1 MREITTCRSCARYI
15 APDFS
20 YCPYCGTGRVRSYE
34 FRRLL
39 DTPFARMEQ
48 EVQEYSLLRLE
59 RIERQLEVLDGDLQH
74 LMEHL
79 LERNSL

>member
-1 MREITTCRSCARYI
+1 
-15 APDFS
+15 
-20 YCPYCGTGRVRSYE
+20 
-34 FRRLL
+34 
-39 DTPFARMEQ
+39 MEQ